1 MKQEHVSVYRAVFA
15 ALKERGPRALMRRL
29 MLEAEDIGET
39 IGESDL
45 LEHLRTVGPNDSIR
59 KLLSLNIYK
68 WDDVSDQDVWTA
80 NTPCRT
86 QMRREVIYQK
96 LELDE
101 ELRTILD
108 RLIPVIGDD
117 NVIIADDF
125 EPWYV
130 GERRME
136 GSFYWPA
143 YESYLAK
150 KPGWEPESIADLDYA
165 TSSVV
170 ERLADPTQSEVY
182 QSKGLVVGYVQS
194 GKTAN
199 ITGVIAKAID
209 AGYRLIIV
217 MSGTMNLLRQQTQR
231 RIDMELV
238 GIQNILRDVDQD
250 DPEVMS
256 HVDYQDDPEWP
267 HKFVNHESLGKISA
281 QADIIRLTNY
291 EGDYKSLKAG
301 ISALE
306 FEKREVNLPLHDPV
320 NLQYCSARLV
330 VVKKNKQVLTKLVR
344 DLKRIKSRLSQTPAL
359 IIDDESDHASVNTS
373 NPNRWSL
380 GQRERT
386 AINGLISELLEL
398 LPRAQYVGYTATPFA
413 NVFIDP
419 SDSEDIFPKDF
430 LICLARPPGY
440 MGVKDFHDIDV
451 NGEYEEGDGEYSRR
465 WAHVRNL
472 TAEKDDYD
480 GRIWELRNA
489 LDMFVLSGA
498 IKLYR
503 ETLGYPQFRHH
514 TMLAHESVQRVQHR
528 LLADEIGHAWNIAG
542 FTSPNSFDR
551 LRELYFE
558 DIVPVS
564 SAMDHGDLPSSF
576 DELKPFIGAAV
587 MKCSQ
592 DGDPVII
599 VNSDSEVNAHRLDFD
614 RDSVW
619 RVLVG
624 GAKLS
629 RGFTIEGL
637 TVSYYRRKTY
647 QTDTLMQMGRWF
659 GFRKGYRD
667 LVRLYIG
674 RQEQAGR
681 GTVDLY
687 EAFEA
692 VMRDEEQ
699 FRGELTKYSKLVDGR
714 PQIKPAQ
721 VPPLVSQRV
730 PWLLPTA
737 RNKMFNARLVTRR
750 SPGAPVEPTAY
761 PKLGSDIEANYDA
774 MLPLMRSAS
783 QETAFLAGGVTGE
796 SVYGCLYGIVSHS
809 EFVTAV
815 GKLQWL
821 YPEPFRAD
829 LAFFEESMGGN
840 NEWVVMMPQLQ
851 REKLPLPELGARS
864 IFVRTRRRDPLF
876 QAISDPKHRRTAL
889 RIAGSID
896 PYGDEMADALH
907 TPDRGA
913 LLIYPVLERQAESG
927 DVNVK
932 IEKDRCIISFTAVA
946 PANSVPHGQAL
957 VQFEAHNSE
966 LAELAIVPGPQGQ

>member
-1 MKQEHVSVYRAVFA
+1 MKQEHIQIYRAVLA
-15 ALKERGPRALMRRL
+15 ALRESGPRPLMRRL
-29 MLEAEDIGET
+29 KLEAEDIGES
-39 IGESDL
+39 IEESQFL
-45 LEHLRTVGPNDSIR
+45 THLQTVGPNDSIR
-59 KLLSLNIYK
+59 KVLSLNIYK
-68 WDDVSDQDVWTA
+68 WDDASEWEEWTA
-80 NTPCRT
+80 DTPCRT
-86 QMRREVIYQK
+86 LARRELIYQK
-96 LELDE
+96 LDLGED
-101 ELRTILD
+101 LR
-108 RLIPVIGDD
+108 RVFNSLIPVVSDD

-125 EPWYV
+125 EPWYI
-130 GERRME
+130 GFRRRE
-136 GSFYWPA
+136 GAFYWPA
-143 YESYLAK
+143 YEGYLGE
-150 KPGWEPESIADLDYA
+150 KPGWEPESIANLDYA

-209 AGYRLIIV
+209 AGYRLIVV
-217 MSGTMNLLRQQTQR
+217 MTGTMNLLRQQTQR

-238 GIQNILRDVDQD
+238 GIENILRDVDQD
-250 DPEVMS
+250 DPDVMS
-256 HVDYQDDPEWP
+256 HVDYQDDPDWP
-267 HKFVNHESLGKISA
+267 HKFVSHKGLGKISA

-306 FEKREVNLPLHDPV
+306 FEKREVNLPLYEEV

-373 NPNRWSL
+373 NPNRWSR
-380 GQRERT
+380 GQKQRT
-386 AINGLISELLEL
+386 AINGLISELLDL

-440 MGVKDFHDIDV
+440 MGVKDFHDINL
-451 NGEYEEGDGEYSRR
+451 NGDLEDENNTYSRR
-465 WAHVRNL
+465 RAHVRNL
-472 TAEKDDYD
+472 TADKDDYD
-480 GRIWELRNA
+480 GRMLELRDA

-503 ETLGYPQFRHH
+503 EDCGYPQFRHH
-514 TMLAHESVQRVQHR
+514 TMLAHESVQRIQHR
-528 LLADEIGHAWNIAG
+528 LLAEEIRHAWNEAE
-542 FTSPNSFDR
+542 FNSPSSFAR
-551 LRELYFE
+551 LRELYVNDVE
-558 DIVPVS
+558 PTS
-564 SAMDHGDLPSSF
+564 SLMEHADLPRSF
-576 DELKPFIGAAV
+576 EELKPFIGSAV
-587 MKCSQ
+587 AKCSGH
-592 DGDPVII
+592 GDPVII
-599 VNSDSEVNAHRLDFD
+599 VNGDSDVNANRLDFD

-674 RQEQAGR
+674 RQEHAGR

-692 VMRDEEQ
+692 VMRDEEE
-699 FRGELTKYSKLVDGR
+699 FRGELTKYAELVDGR

-750 SPGAPVEPTAY
+750 SPGSPVEPTAY
-761 PKLGSDIEANYDA
+761 PKLGSDIEANYSA
-774 MLPLMRSAS
+774 MMPLMRSANLETQFLVPGS
-783 QETAFLAGGVTGE
+783 QVGGT
-796 SVYGCLYGIVSHS
+796 YDCRYGIASHS
-809 EFVTAV
+809 EFLSSIRRL
-815 GKLQWL
+815 KWL
-821 YPEPFRAD
+821 YPDCFRAD
-829 LAFFEESMGGN
+829 LAFFEECMGEG

-851 REKLPLPELGARS
+851 REKLSLPELGERS
-864 IFVRTRRRDPLF
+864 VFVRTRRRDPLF
-876 QAISDPKHRRTAL
+876 QAISDPKHRQTAL
-889 RIAGSID
+889 RIAGSIGS
-896 PYGDEMADALH
+896 YGDRIADELH
-907 TPDRGA
+907 SPSRGA
-913 LLIYPVLERQAESG
+913 VLIYPVLEKQVDSG
-927 DVNVK
+927 DGSVE
-932 IEKDRCIISFTAVA
+932 IERRNCIVSFTAVA
-946 PANSVPHGQAL
+946 PANSVPSGEAL
-957 VQFEAHNSE
+957 VQFEAHNRE
-966 LAELAIVPGPQGQ
+966 LAELAIVPDLQE